1 MKLLFTTL
9 SLFLVLLF
17 SNGFAQELL
26 QKNSAFIS
34 GMVGAASMSSSG
46 NERSNPVSFAFGGS
60 FGIPLTKNLFLYTR
74 SSYTSKSNFQS
85 YYNTSYLTGNF
96 QLSDEFT
103 EVNSSFSQLL
113 FNSGLLYHIPLSEEF
128 ALGVNGGLTF
138 MVVNQDARLKNGT
151 VVSSIDNENIWGAFG
166 GLIVEKGWKDSDVTT
181 FVEAQYNYAR
191 SDALYR
197 TKALNAM
204 NYSFG
209 VRYYLTGK

>member
-1 MKLLFTTL
+1 MKLLFTI
-9 SLFLVLLF
+9 LLLIIF
-17 SNGFAQELL
+17 SNGFAQKSL

-34 GMVGAASMSSSG
+34 GMIGAASISSSG
-46 NERSNPVSFAFGGS
+46 NEGSDPVSFAFGGS

-74 SSYTSKSNFQS
+74 SSYASKSNFQS
-85 YYNTSYLTGNF
+85 YYNTSYLTGNV
-96 QLSDEFT
+96 QLSEEFT

-138 MVVNQDARLKNGT
+138 MVVNQDARLQNGT

-166 GLIVEKGWKDSDVTT
+166 GLMVEKGWKDSDVTT
-181 FVEAQYNYAR
+181 FFEAQYNYAK

>member
-1 MKLLFTTL
+1 MKLLFTIL
-9 SLFLVLLF
+9 SLIIF
-17 SNGFAQELL
+17 SNGFAQKSL

-34 GMVGAASMSSSG
+34 GMVGTASISSSG
-46 NERSNPVSFAFGGS
+46 NEGSDPVSFAFGGS

-74 SSYTSKSNFQS
+74 SSYSSKSNFQS
-85 YYNTSYLTGNF
+85 YYNTSYLTGNV
-96 QLSDEFT
+96 QLSEEFT

-128 ALGVNGGLTF
+128 AIGVNGGLTF
-138 MVVNQDARLKNGT
+138 MVVSQDARLQNGT

-166 GLIVEKGWKDSDVTT
+166 GLIVEKGWTDSDVTT
-181 FVEAQYNYAR
+181 FFEAQYNYAK

>member
-1 MKLLFTTL
+1 MKLLFTIL
-9 SLFLVLLF
+9 SLIIF
-17 SNGFAQELL
+17 SNGFAQKSL

-34 GMVGAASMSSSG
+34 GMVGAASISNSG
-46 NERSNPVSFAFGGS
+46 NEGSNPVSFAFGGS

-74 SSYTSKSNFQS
+74 SSYSSKSNFQS
-85 YYNTSYLTGNF
+85 YYNTSYLTGNV
-96 QLSDEFT
+96 QLSEEFT

-128 ALGVNGGLTF
+128 AIGVNGGLTF
-138 MVVNQDARLKNGT
+138 MVVSQDARLQNGT

-166 GLIVEKGWKDSDVTT
+166 GLIVEKGWTDSDVTT
-181 FVEAQYNYAR
+181 FFEAQYNYAK

>member
-1 MKLLFTTL
+1 MKLLFTI
-9 SLFLVLLF
+9 LLLIIF
-17 SNGFAQELL
+17 SNGFAQKSL

-34 GMVGAASMSSSG
+34 GMIGAASISSSG
-46 NERSNPVSFAFGGS
+46 NEGSDPVSFAFGGS

-74 SSYTSKSNFQS
+74 SSYSSKSNFQS
-85 YYNTSYLTGNF
+85 YYNTSYLTGNV
-96 QLSDEFT
+96 QLSEEFT

-128 ALGVNGGLTF
+128 AIGVNGGLTF
-138 MVVNQDARLKNGT
+138 MVVSQDARLQNGT

-166 GLIVEKGWKDSDVTT
+166 GLIVEKVWTDSDVTT
-181 FVEAQYNYAR
+181 FFEAQYNYAK

>member
-1 MKLLFTTL
+1 MKLLFTI
-9 SLFLVLLF
+9 LLLIIF
-17 SNGFAQELL
+17 SNGFAQKSL

-34 GMVGAASMSSSG
+34 GMIGAASISSSG
-46 NERSNPVSFAFGGS
+46 NEGSDPVSFAFGGS

-85 YYNTSYLTGNF
+85 YYNTSYLTGNV
-96 QLSDEFT
+96 QLSEEFT

-128 ALGVNGGLTF
+128 AIGVNGGLTF
-138 MVVNQDARLKNGT
+138 MVVSQDARLQNGT
-151 VVSSIDNENIWGAFG
+151 VVSSIDNENIWCAFG
-166 GLIVEKGWKDSDVTT
+166 GLMVEKGWKDSDVTT
-181 FVEAQYNYAR
+181 FFEAQYNYAK